1 MLFRT
6 NMANQSEPSSFFQ
19 VPEEDRAFC
28 ARIRVLLNFGVG
40 GAIVLMGL
48 IGNSVAY
55 VVLNRGNV
63 RTAPVATFLLRCLA
77 LTDNF
82 FLLLWFMNISMR
94 DLFRFVGYN
103 SLAWRYVR
111 LYSYPTLY
119 IAQCATIWLTLVI
132 GAARYIGVCKPYISR
147 RICSLENVKL
157 AVMILYLLVICY
169 NIPRFFEA
177 KIQPVNGTLWLV
189 DTWLGK
195 NKHYQIIYS
204 HVFYYVLTLILP
216 LMFLSV
222 LNVRLTVA
230 YRAVSD
236 RRRRMRGAAFRTQQD
251 DANITLVMIVVVAV
265 FVLCQLP
272 ARLVQIIWSY
282 RYKTCDTTKFY
293 VMEISSLLEVLN
305 SSVNFIIYCFLRPQ
319 FRKCLTNYFC
329 SSEPLEDMNSGQIIS
344 LNEENGG
351 VYQKCDTVCSDMTCS
366 HKDTIVNITHN
377 QSETKTVS
385 TQADIKDQT
394 TLL

>member
-1 MLFRT
+1 
-6 NMANQSEPSSFFQ
+6 MANVSLPSSFFQ
-19 VPEEDRAFC
+19 VPEEERAFC
-28 ARIRVLLNFGVG
+28 TWVRVLLNFGFG
-40 GAIVLMGL
+40 GAIVLIGL
-48 IGNSVAY
+48 IGNLIAY
-55 VVLNRGNV
+55 VVLNRGGV

-82 FLLLWFMNISMR
+82 FLMVWFTNISVR

-132 GAARYIGVCKPYISR
+132 GAARYIGVCKPYIAR
-147 RICSLENVKL
+147 RICSLKNMKMT
-157 AVMILYLLVICY
+157 VMILYLLVICY

-177 KIQPVNGTLWLV
+177 NIQPVNGTMWIV

-195 NKHYQIIYS
+195 NGHYQLIYG
-204 HVFYYVLTLILP
+204 HVFYYILTLILP
-216 LMFLSV
+216 VVLLSV
-222 LNVRLTVA
+222 LNIRLTVA
-230 YRAVSD
+230 YRAVSE
-236 RRRRMRGAAFRTQQD
+236 RRRQMRGMAFRTQQD

-282 RYKTCDTTKFY
+282 RYTTCHTTRFY
-293 VMEISSLLEVLN
+293 VMEISTLLEVLN

-319 FRKCLTNYFC
+319 FRNCLRNYFC
-329 SSEPLEDMNSGQIIS
+329 SSQSLDDLNTGQMIS
-344 LNEENGG
+344 LNVENGDI
-351 VYQKCDTVCSDMTCS
+351 YKKCDTACSETTMN
-366 HKDTIVNITHN
+366 HKDTIVNLTN
-377 QSETKTVS
+377 TQQSDRKTVS
-385 TQADIKDQT
+385 TQVDISVKDK
-394 TLL
+394 LNLF